1 MSKLIRLSGVIVVVL
16 CVLFSIGY
24 INYNQFNNPLGT
36 NAMFHISLGDSEY
49 SKEKIISDLNNIANK
64 NDSLFFLQSSTADDI
79 NEQRNIYVFGDK
91 KIEPKLMA
99 VKGDKI
105 YWLFNQLEGKL
116 IPSDNIKETP
126 LSGNYYVNDNKA
138 VENDL
143 IEWSNKS
150 GVNVNYYESKTALGF
165 WLLQLS
171 GNGAMVGL
179 ITSILLAISLVL
191 SWVIYRSRTRCIRLL
206 NGKSVLSIHLE
217 LLQRVGR
224 YIFSGVFF
232 GAILSL
238 IYMYFTMNF
247 KNIVL
252 VSKVSLVILITSLAL
267 ILIGTLALSVIFKPT
282 RDLISKREFSARKYY
297 RSNIMVCFVAI
308 LLAVLTLTQSI
319 KLMGNAYRNYNQA
332 KLLQAFNGAVSVSF
346 NASDL
351 VESKEGLKE
360 FEKVLRNQPI
370 NSLILNLD
378 LGSVIELSSSDLGGY
393 EKILIVNDNF
403 MDKMNLKD
411 GSLKKITLKQLP
423 ESCSE
428 FLRNQLDVMFN
439 EDSNIEQNM
448 SLYTYNGNKLM
459 ALGQN
464 AFMGGEISYP
474 SSAIVIK
481 IDNPVEV
488 LNVSGFLFPVT
499 STGNLFFM
507 DSNAIKNEL
516 ESSSIYGG
524 ILSIDSVTNSAMTA
538 GQNLAL
544 TGLQYLLSSIIVLF
558 MIVFAT
564 RQNVNVW
571 AKANKKRNY
580 ILAINGNSFDKL
592 YGKVLKKNMMMSCII
607 VILGAVLTLVISKY
621 SDIKNATFAVFITE
635 VIYATSMYLFFRKGV
650 RKEFEK
656 AALREE

>member
-36 NAMFHISLGDSEY
+36 NAMFHISLADSEY

-91 KIEPKLMA
+91 KIESKLMA

-191 SWVIYRSRTRCIRLL
+191 SWVIYRSRTRCIQLL

-297 RSNIMVCFVAI
+297 HSNIMVCFVAI
-308 LLAVLTLTQSI
+308 LLAVLTLTPSI
-319 KLMGNAYRNYNQA
+319 TLMGNTYRNYNQA

-403 MDKMNLKD
+403 MDKMDLKD

-428 FLRNQLDVMFN
+428 FLRNQLNVMFN
-439 EDSNIEQNM
+439 EDSNIEQSM
-448 SLYTYNGNKLM
+448 SLYTYKGNELM

-635 VIYATSMYLFFRKGV
+635 VIYATSVYLFFRKGV

>member
-91 KIEPKLMA
+91 KIEPKLIA
-99 VKGDKI
+99 VQKDKI

-116 IPSDNIKETP
+116 IPSDDIKETP
-126 LSGNYYVNDNKA
+126 LSG
-138 VENDL
+138 
-143 IEWSNKS
+143 
-150 GVNVNYYESKTALGF
+150 NYYESKTALGF

-191 SWVIYRSRTRCIRLL
+191 SWVIYRSRTRCIQLL

-252 VSKVSLVILITSLAL
+252 VSKVSLVILITILAL

-282 RDLISKREFSARKYY
+282 RDLISKREFSAIKYY

-308 LLAVLTLTQSI
+308 LLAVLTLTPSI

-403 MDKMNLKD
+403 MDKMDLKD

-439 EDSNIEQNM
+439 EDSNIEQSI

>member
-1 MSKLIRLSGVIVVVL
+1 MKKLIRLSGVIVIVL

-24 INYNQFNNPLGT
+24 INYNQFNHPLGT
-36 NAMFHISLGDSEY
+36 NAMFHISLADSEY
-49 SKEKIISDLNNIANK
+49 SKEKIISDLNNIAIK
-64 NDSLFFLQSSTADDI
+64 NDSLFLLQSSTADDI

-91 KIEPKLMA
+91 EIEPRLMA
-99 VKGDKI
+99 VQEDQI

-143 IEWSNKS
+143 MEWSNKS
-150 GVNVNYYESKTALGF
+150 GAIVNYYESKTALSF
-165 WLLQLS
+165 WRSQLS
-171 GNGAMVGL
+171 RNGAMIGL
-179 ITSILLAISLVL
+179 ITSILLSISLVL
-191 SWVIYRSRTRCIRLL
+191 SWVVYRSRTRCIQVL
-206 NGKSVLSIHLE
+206 NGKSILSIHLE

-232 GAILSL
+232 GAMLSL
-238 IYMYFTMNF
+238 IYMYFTMNI

-252 VSKVSLVILITSLAL
+252 VSKVSLVILIISIVL
-267 ILIGTLALSVIFKPT
+267 ILMGTLALSVIFKPT
-282 RDLISKREFSARKYY
+282 RDLISKREFPARKYY
-297 RSNIMVCFVAI
+297 RSNIIMCFVAI
-308 LLAVLTLTQSI
+308 LLAVLTLTPSI
-319 KLMGNAYRNYNQA
+319 KLMEIAYRNYNQT
-332 KLLQAFNGAVSVSF
+332 KELQAFNDAVSVSF

-351 VESKEGLKE
+351 LESQEGLKE
-360 FEKVLRNQPI
+360 FKKVLRNQPV

-378 LGSVIELSSSDLGGY
+378 LGSVIKLSSSDLGGY

-403 MDKMNLKD
+403 MDKIELKD
-411 GSLKKITLKQLP
+411 GSLEKTSLKQLP

-428 FLRNQLDVMFN
+428 FLRGQLEVSLN
-439 EDSNIEQNM
+439 KDSNIEQSI
-448 SLYTYNGNKLM
+448 SLYTYKGNELM

-464 AFMGGEISYP
+464 AFIGGEISYP
-474 SSAIVIK
+474 NSALVIK
-481 IDNPVEV
+481 IDNPVEK
-488 LNVSGFLFPVT
+488 LDVSGFLFPVT

-524 ILSIDSVTNSAMTA
+524 ILSIDSVTSSAMTVS
-538 GQNLAL
+538 QDLAL

-558 MIVFAT
+558 MIVFST

-580 ILAINGNSFDKL
+580 ILAINGNFFDKL
-592 YGKVLKKNMMMSCII
+592 YRKVLRKNIMMSCII
-607 VILGAVLTLVISKY
+607 VILGAILTLVISRY
-621 SDIKNATFAVFITE
+621 SDIKNATFAVVITE
-635 VIYATSMYLFFRKGV
+635 AIYITSMYFFFRKGV